1 MEKRDLE
8 SSVALG
14 NYLALA
20 HGNYEGNDLIFKNC
34 IEIIHL
40 KNTLYWDNQPVRF
53 IIGLAVKNNDQID
66 YIQK

>member
-20 HGNYEGNDLIFKNC
+20 HGNYDSNDLIFKNS

-40 KNTLYWDNQPVRF
+40 KIHYTEIINQ
-53 IIGLAVKNNDQID
+53 LDLLLD
-66 YIQK
+66 